1 MRAYIISQLI
11 KKKYIMYSLI
21 RMLQGLA
28 GLDCGLLNIKTVKFP
43 LLLSPAQVAT
53 LLVQPGTPT
62 SLRPPGRAATPW
74 DRKKKDEDRENPP
87 PVPRDVLDRVRR
99 RATGTTIRRRLEDEF
114 TDGDDEKENRPPG
127 DENNEGPLQTHM
139 SQLLT
144 QWGHDIDRLKERVI
158 RDLDDYKL
166 KLGIPTFCC

>member
-1 MRAYIISQLI
+1 MKVYFIIQWI
-11 KKKYIMYSLI
+11 MKKYIMYSLI
-21 RMLQGLA
+21 KMLQGLA

-53 LLVQPGTPT
+53 LLVQPATPT
-62 SLRPPGRAATPW
+62 SLRAPGRAPTPW
-74 DRKKKDEDRENPP
+74 DRKKKDDVENPP
-87 PVPRDVLDRVRR
+87 LVPRDVLDRVRR
-99 RATGTTIRRRLEDEF
+99 KATGTTIRRRLEDEF

-127 DENNEGPLQTHM
+127 EENNEGPPQTHM

-166 KLGIPTFCC
+166 KLGIPTY